1 MTRLQ
6 RRPKS
11 LFRGTAAV
19 SRRVVRA
26 LGKAP
31 RESAPYSRTH
41 HSHARFA
48 RELNS
53 CPLEH
58 GGVPSTVDYSA
69 VVLYRIGDL
78 FARYVHLVSV
88 IDIPWVCSLI
98 YYPEW
103 GYVGVLPTFKGSNFI
118 NCSLK

>member
-1 MTRLQ
+1 MT
-6 RRPKS
+6 KNDDA
-11 LFRGTAAV
+11 TATTSEISFPRYGGGVA
-19 SRRVVRA
+19 SCRS
-26 LGKAP
+26 GF

-103 GYVGVLPTFKGSNFI
+103 EYVGVLPTFKGSNFI